1 MLRRSKKVSKPTT
14 RQLHPRLSDKLKQK
28 TPPSREGYKTEPQ
41 EEEMSEEEE
50 EEGSRTRTRAVRE
63 NTPRELTPAEEEQQQ
78 RREEARSVRGLV

>member
-28 TPPSREGYKTEPQ
+28 TPPSREGDKTEPQ
-41 EEEMSEEEE
+41 EEEMSEEE

-63 NTPRELTPAEEEQQQ
+63 NTPREMTPAEEEQQQ